1 MVSTNSQCT
10 CEVPDFRFPS
20 DCGATIASGVITAIS
35 CADPGYGME
44 DINVGVYFPASTA
57 ADPTA
62 CTNPAST
69 CTVNIVNG
77 KFDSVTFAGTQAG
90 GVGYTVGGG
99 ADGFEATTMDA
110 VSNGGGVVDMIF
122 VVLDSNDFAEDID
135 GVQN

>member
-90 GVGYTVGGG
+90 GVGYTAGGG
-99 ADGFEATTMDA
+99 A
-110 VSNGGGVVDMIF
+110 VDMIF

-135 GVQN
+135 GVQNMDYCREKC